1 MKAARHLDRADR
13 YFDAGQY
20 DQAEIEY
27 KNVLRNDPQIA
38 PAWSRLG
45 IIYFEEGR
53 LREAAQ
59 ILSRARQLDATNL
72 EVRMKLG
79 SIYLAAG
86 KLKEARDEA
95 LFMLDNN
102 PRDELAP
109 ILLAESAATNELAET
124 RQQLQK
130 MSQQGETASLAIALG
145 ILSMHERDFKAAET
159 DFRRALALNPK
170 SSAACSA
177 LG

>member
-1 MKAARHLDRADR
+1 MPKTITLLSTLAVALLLELAGTGCTARMKAALHLDRADR

-72 EVRMKLG
+72 EVRM
-79 SIYLAAG
+79 
-86 KLKEARDEA
+86 
-95 LFMLDNN
+95 
-102 PRDELAP
+102 
-109 ILLAESAATNELAET
+109 
-124 RQQLQK
+124 
-130 MSQQGETASLAIALG
+130 
-145 ILSMHERDFKAAET
+145 
-159 DFRRALALNPK
+159 
-170 SSAACSA
+170 
-177 LG
+177 